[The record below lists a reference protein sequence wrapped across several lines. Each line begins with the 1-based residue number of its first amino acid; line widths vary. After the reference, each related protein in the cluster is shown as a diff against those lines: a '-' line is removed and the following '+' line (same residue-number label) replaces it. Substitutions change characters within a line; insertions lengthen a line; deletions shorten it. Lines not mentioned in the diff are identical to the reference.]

1 MHGAALTHGPARV
14 ADCEIYVAAESQ
26 KGIVIGKG
34 GKALKAVA
42 GDFVFV
48 DAPFAATAG
57 FPGDINAD
65 ERGQSLGW
73 WTFDEATA
81 SRPSLS
87 HECAGVERSLE
98 LLDATC
104 EREGPFDGVLGFS
117 QGAALAALLCM
128 RRRTLFR
135 FAILVA
141 GTRRPSETL
150 PRPFRAPSATLPR
163 PFRAPSESPSP
174 RHRLCTARSAV
185 GG

>member
-1 MHGAALTHGPARV
+1 MSTPTPSKARILCLHGYAQNAAFFRQRTGSLR
-14 ADCEIYVAAESQ
+14 
-26 KGIVIGKG
+26 
-34 GKALKAVA
+34 KALKAVA

-57 FPGDINAD
+57 FLGDINAD

-87 HECAGVERSLE
+87 HEYAGVERSLE

-150 PRPFRAPSATLPR
+150 P
-163 PFRAPSESPSP
+163 
-174 RHRLCTARSAV
+174 
-185 GG
+185 